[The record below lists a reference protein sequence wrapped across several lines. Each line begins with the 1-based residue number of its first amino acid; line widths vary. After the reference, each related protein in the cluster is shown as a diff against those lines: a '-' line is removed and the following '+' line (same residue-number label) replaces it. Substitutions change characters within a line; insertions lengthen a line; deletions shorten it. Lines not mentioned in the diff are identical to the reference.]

1 MGKGIRT
8 KSNSNNGATNTSGN
22 GGILG
27 SGVFGLFG
35 STVSC
40 KDSDNSFYCNFVK
53 FFNFLIMFLVIAYVI
68 FIAYTVVLPMMF
80 SKKRK

>member
-1 MGKGIRT
+1 MGKGIRI
-8 KSNSNNGATNTSGN
+8 KSNSNNGAANTSGN

-40 KDSDNSFYCNFVK
+40 KDSDNSYYCNFVK
-53 FFNFLIMFLVIAYVI
+53 
-68 FIAYTVVLPMMF
+68 
-80 SKKRK
+80 

>member
-1 MGKGIRT
+1 MGRFKGI
-8 KSNSNNGATNTSGN
+8 KKGSSQPVNN

-40 KDSDNSFYCNFVK
+40 KADDPSMYCSFVK
-53 FFNFLIMFLVIAYVI
+53 FFNLLIMLIISIVIIQFAYYMI
-68 FIAYTVVLPMMF
+68 KTYF
-80 SKKRK
+80 SSSRGGRLR